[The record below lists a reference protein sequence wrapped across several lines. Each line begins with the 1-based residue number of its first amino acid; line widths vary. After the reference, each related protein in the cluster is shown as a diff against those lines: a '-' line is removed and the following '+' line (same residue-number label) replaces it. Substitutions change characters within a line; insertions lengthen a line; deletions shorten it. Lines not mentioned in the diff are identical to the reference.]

1 MMNKI
6 VTKMMLSVTA
16 VEKGYEDIQYMVIS
30 NT

>member
-16 VEKGYEDIQYMVIS
+16 VENGYEDIQYMVIS